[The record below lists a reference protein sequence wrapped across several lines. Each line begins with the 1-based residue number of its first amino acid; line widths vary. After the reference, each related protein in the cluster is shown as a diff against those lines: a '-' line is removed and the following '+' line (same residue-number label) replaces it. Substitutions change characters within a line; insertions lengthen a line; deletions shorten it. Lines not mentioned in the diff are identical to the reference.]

1 MAGKLKNRTRRAITL
16 NLTTKVAPKRHV
28 FSRVSES
35 RDGSSAVT
43 DRRLVLP
50 DSITILAG
58 SVSSSLPD
66 SVQHC
71 PEVAGAIQRRDV
83 IWIQDAPSAPEAKKA
98 RREEREAEKLEEPAA
113 EPRPRARTRS

>member
-83 IWIQDAPSAPEAKKA
+83 IWIQDASAPEAKKA
-98 RREEREAEKLEEPAA
+98 RREREAEKLEEPAA